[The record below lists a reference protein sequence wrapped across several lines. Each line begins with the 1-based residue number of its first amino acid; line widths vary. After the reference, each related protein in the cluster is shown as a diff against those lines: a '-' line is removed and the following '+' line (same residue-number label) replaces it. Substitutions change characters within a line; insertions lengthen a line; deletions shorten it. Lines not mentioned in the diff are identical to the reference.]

1 MKTSNYKTFSLGL
14 ILLIGVI
21 ASGCSV
27 GAKIAVSA
35 SNVQYPV
42 SQTSSFYDNQN
53 QLKTDS
59 EYEPV
64 KDFNFTFTKWG
75 ISSMIE
81 IKNSEDISNRLN
93 KIIEKHD
100 GDAIVNLRISV
111 NNPAGKNG
119 LLWFSKTLTTTAS
132 VLFTFLAISDPQPEF
147 AAIAVGSTGI
157 ALFTPAAADIKV
169 EGTVVRIADSEI
181 E

>member
-1 MKTSNYKTFSLGL
+1 MKTNNTKLFSLA
-14 ILLIGVI
+14 ILFLTGVLT
-21 ASGCSV
+21 SGCSV

-35 SNVQYPV
+35 TDVQYPV
-42 SQTSSFYDNQN
+42 SQTNSFYTQQN
-53 QLKTDS
+53 QLTTEDQ
-59 EYEPV
+59 YEAL
-64 KDFNFTFTKWG
+64 KDFSFTFTKWG

-132 VLFTFLAISDPQPEF
+132 VLFTFLAIADPQPEF
-147 AAIAVGSTGI
+147 TAIAVSSTGL
-157 ALFTPAAADIKV
+157 ALFTPAAADVKV
-169 EGTVVRIADSEI
+169 EGTVVRITEFTSD
-181 E
+181 

>member
-1 MKTSNYKTFSLGL
+1 MKTNSFKSVSLGVLLLTSTL
-14 ILLIGVI
+14 I
-21 ASGCSV
+21 SGCSV
-27 GAKIAVSA
+27 GAKITVSA
-35 SNVQYPV
+35 SDVQYPI
-42 SQTSSFYDNQN
+42 SQTGSFYDSQN
-53 QLKTDS
+53 QLKTEA
-59 EYEPV
+59 EYEPI

-93 KIIEKHD
+93 NIIEKNG
-100 GDAIVNLRISV
+100 GDAIVDLRISV
-111 NNPAGKNG
+111 HNPAGKNG

-147 AAIAVGSTGI
+147 TAIAVSSTGI

-169 EGTVVRIADSEI
+169 AGTIVRISDSGSD
-181 E
+181 

>member
-1 MKTSNYKTFSLGL
+1 MKTNSFKTFSLGV
-14 ILLIGVI
+14 LLIVGLLI
-21 ASGCSV
+21 SGCSV

-35 SNVQYPV
+35 YDVQHPV
-42 SQTSSFYDNQN
+42 SQTGSFYDSQN
-53 QLKTDS
+53 LLKTEAD
-59 EYEPV
+59 YEPV
-64 KDFNFTFTKWG
+64 KDFNFTFTKWDV
-75 ISSMIE
+75 SSIIE

-111 NNPAGKNG
+111 HNPAGKNG

-147 AAIAVGSTGI
+147 TAIAVSSTGI

-169 EGTVVRIADSEI
+169 AGTVVRISDSATD
-181 E
+181 